1 MIPLHFSPGSSA
13 CFFTPSD
20 EMDLLPTAF
29 LCNGSS
35 YSSRPA
41 LFTVSSI
48 ALSAFESIAQI
59 RFALDLCHSKASI
72 LTHTSGLSYQCES
85 PLSIKNEMDC

>member
-13 CFFTPSD
+13 CFFTPLD

-29 LCNGSS
+29 LCNESS

-41 LFTVSSI
+41 PFTVSSI
-48 ALSAFESIAQI
+48 ALSAFESIARIQ
-59 RFALDLCHSKASI
+59 FVLDPCHSMAS
-72 LTHTSGLSYQCES
+72 T
-85 PLSIKNEMDC
+85 